1 MTSTLV
7 KIVKDEADDEYEA
20 VNEVRKGTVAGGWCP
35 TVLYRT
41 RQVIIAE
48 NASK

>member
-7 KIVKDEADDEYEA
+7 KIVKDEA